1 MAGLSWP
8 LLASSTV
15 VTAAAASYGA
25 AGAAAIAPFRPR
37 LFPRLSGYGDAGH
50 VALTFDDGPDPAGT
64 PAVLDVLAEQK
75 VHATFFMLGSMAAAA
90 LDWPAR

>member
-25 AGAAAIAPFRPR
+25 AGAAAIAPFRPALSAPFR
-37 LFPRLSGYGDAGH
+37 LR
-50 VALTFDDGPDPAGT
+50 
-64 PAVLDVLAEQK
+64 
-75 VHATFFMLGSMAAAA
+75 
-90 LDWPAR
+90 